1 MAYVDIIGSKNVYL
15 HSEDHSNAAYI
26 KNHISVGTTTEAP
39 GGLGNKIIPSTN
51 NITHFMYQNGL
62 TLTGPQ
68 TFSVFAK
75 SGGYNFIKMYMSG
88 STVCSANFNLSTG
101 VIGTTGGSGFG
112 SARIQN
118 VGDGWYRCEV
128 TITANITSAQTSGGI
143 YVTSVDGGVSP
154 YSEAGDGTSGVF
166 LFGNQLESGTG
177 SSTYIKTTN
186 AARSF
191 TGSNGLW
198 QYENTATVSNT
209 YPDSADGANT
219 TVVAGVRSYNKPDGG
234 TVKTYLRT
242 RKKGQINLQVYSQD
256 FDNSAWTKNGL
267 TVSANSTT
275 APDGTTTAETITT
288 NTGTGSHSI
297 YDSLGSTVGE
307 YAYSV
312 YLKANASNFGF
323 VGQYDGSNYHGIVVD
338 LSSGLITATSGTPS
352 SKNVTSVG
360 NGWYRLEC
368 VKTFNV
374 NPSYILISLSN
385 SGTPSFTSGRPNFTG
400 VNESIFI
407 WGAQVNEGANVTPY
421 IKTGASASTTIERG
435 EVSKSYF
442 DLQG

>member
-15 HSEDHSNAAYI
+15 QSEDHSNAAYI
-26 KNHISVGTTTEAP
+26 KNHIFVGTTTEAP
-39 GGLGNKIIPSTN
+39 GGLGNKIIPTTT

-101 VIGTTGGSGFG
+101 VVGTTGGSGFG

-128 TITANITSAQTSGGI
+128 TTTSNISSGQTSGGI

-177 SSTYIKTTN
+177 SSTYIKTEGS
-186 AARSF
+186 ARSF
-191 TGSNGLW
+191 AGSNGLW

-242 RKKGQINLQVYSQD
+242 RKKGQINLFHYSEQ
-256 FDNSAWTKNGL
+256 FDNSYWTKYQASI
-267 TVSANSTT
+267 TANAGV
-275 APDGTTTAETITT
+275 APDGTTTADKFIPDTTASSVHVIDTIGFGVVPAGTYALSVYVKADGYNFFHLRVDGVNNFFNLTT
-288 NTGTGSHSI
+288 GVVVSTGTGVTTTI
-297 YDSLGSTVGE
+297 EDS
-307 YAYSV
+307 
-312 YLKANASNFGF
+312 
-323 VGQYDGSNYHGIVVD
+323 
-338 LSSGLITATSGTPS
+338 
-352 SKNVTSVG
+352 G
-360 NGWYRLEC
+360 NGWYRC
-368 VKTFNV
+368 SATKTFGGAARA
-374 NPSYILISLSN
+374 SFGITET
-385 SGTPSFTSGRPNFTG
+385 GTSRNFTG
-400 VNESIFI
+400 DGTKGGLL
-407 WGAQVNEGANVTPY
+407 WGTQINEGPIVTPY
-421 IKTGASASTTIERG
+421 IKTTNAVSTTIERG

>member
-15 HSEDHSNAAYI
+15 HSEDHSNAAYT

-39 GGLGNKIIPSTN
+39 GGLGNKIIPSTT

-62 TLTGPQ
+62 ALTGPQ

-101 VIGTTGGSGFG
+101 VVGTTGGSGFG

-128 TITANITSAQTSGGI
+128 TITANIASAQTSGGI

-177 SSTYIKTTN
+177 SSTYIKTEGS
-186 AARSF
+186 ARSF
-191 TGSNGLW
+191 AGSNGLW

-234 TVKTYLRT
+234 TVKTYLRV
-242 RKKGQINLQVYSQD
+242 RKKGQINLFHYSEQ
-256 FDNSAWTKNGL
+256 FDNSYWTKYQASI
-267 TVSANSTT
+267 TANAGV
-275 APDGTTTAETITT
+275 APDGTTTADKFIPDTTASSVHAIDTIGFGAVPAGTYVLSVYVKADGYNFFHLRVDGVNSFFNLTT
-288 NTGTGSHSI
+288 GVVVSTGTGVTTTI
-297 YDSLGSTVGE
+297 EDS
-307 YAYSV
+307 
-312 YLKANASNFGF
+312 
-323 VGQYDGSNYHGIVVD
+323 
-338 LSSGLITATSGTPS
+338 
-352 SKNVTSVG
+352 G
-360 NGWYRLEC
+360 NGWYRC
-368 VKTFNV
+368 SATRTFGGAARA
-374 NPSYILISLSN
+374 SFGITET
-385 SGTPSFTSGRPNFTG
+385 GTSRNFTG
-400 VNESIFI
+400 DGTKGGLL
-407 WGAQVNEGANVTPY
+407 WGTQINEGTVLTPY

>member
-15 HSEDHSNAAYI
+15 QSEDHSNAAYI
-26 KNHISVGTTTEAP
+26 KNNISVGTTTEAP
-39 GGLGNKIIPSTN
+39 GGLGNKIIPSTT

-62 TLTGPQ
+62 ALTGPQ

-101 VIGTTGGSGFG
+101 VVGTTGGSGFG

-128 TITANITSAQTSGGI
+128 TITANIASAQTSGGI

-166 LFGNQLESGTG
+166 LFRNQLESGTG

-242 RKKGQINLQVYSQD
+242 RKKGQINLITYSEQ
-256 FDNSAWTKNGL
+256 FDNAVWDKGNI
-267 TVSANSTT
+267 TVSANSTI
-275 APDGTTTAETITT
+275 APDGYTTA
-288 NTGTGSHSI
+288 
-297 YDSLGSTVGE
+297 DSLT
-307 YAYSV
+307 
-312 YLKANASNFGF
+312 
-323 VGQYDGSNYHGIVVD
+323 H
-338 LSSGLITATSGTPS
+338 TATSSSYISRGPGLTTGGTYTYSVFAKAGDVRWFRISNVS
-352 SKNVTSVG
+352 SGNSGGWFNLTDGTMGTQNGAGNVSFMASVG
-360 NGWYRLEC
+360 NGWYRCSRKFAAVVGGGTQVLLS
-368 VKTFNV
+368 
-374 NPSYILISLSN
+374 PSSADGSTNAIN
-385 SGTPSFTSGRPNFTG
+385 GG
-400 VNESIFI
+400 VMYL
-407 WGAQVNEGANVTPY
+407 WGAQVNEGPIVTPY
-421 IKTGASASTTIERG
+421 IKTVASASTTIERG
-435 EVSKSYF
+435 EVSKTYF